1 MHRVIGERNPNAVG
15 IGGGVV
21 VLAVVVGGIVPDLR
35 DAAWVGVLTLLTT
48 GLVGGFVAGVLAGG
62 PKRNRMRHG
71 LASGV
76 VGGVAFGA
84 VLWYTM
90 RTPGAP
96 EGIFYGISYIV
107 ATSGVL
113 SPATA
118 ARYDA
123 LIPVVLALCGV
134 VAFALC
140 GTVGGGLVPNR
151 EADAQPS

>member
-1 MHRVIGERNPNAVG
+1 MHRAIGERNPNAVG

-21 VLAVVVGGIVPDLR
+21 VLAVVVGGLVPDLR
-35 DAAWVGVLTLLTT
+35 GAAWIGVFTLLTT
-48 GLVGGFVAGVLAGG
+48 GLLGGFVAGALAGG
-62 PKRNRMRHG
+62 SQRNRAIHG
-71 LASGV
+71 LASGI
-76 VGGVAFGA
+76 VGGIAFGA

-134 VAFALC
+134 LAFALC
-140 GTVGGGLVPNR
+140 GTAGGGLVPDER
-151 EADAQPS
+151 KS